1 MKRYRVVVA
10 IMALV
15 FATVASAAPSTQI
28 YLPIIQ
34 YNPPPIPLPLDALV
48 LQPADLRDIYSL
60 DQSIEIANADAA
72 KLYPNAK
79 AAAKAFQAQGRE
91 SSWYVDYLADS
102 IQFFD
107 ALGVSDQVFRYTTV
121 AGAGAGQAYI
131 AADTK
136 RAHPDYHPI
145 AFAFP
150 CCTTVA
156 LYREFV
162 DAGENYEEY
171 YFSVQVG
178 RYVTDVQLV
187 AFDGSLV
194 ESNAIPYIESAVARL
209 STTPQVAAGK
219 VQSVQADT
227 GVRRFL
233 IVR

>member
-1 MKRYRVVVA
+1 MRYRIVVA
-10 IMALV
+10 IMALIFV
-15 FATVASAAPSTQI
+15 TVASAAPSTVV

-34 YNPPPIPLPLDALV
+34 YNPPPTPLPLDALV
-48 LQPADLRDIYSL
+48 LQPSDLRSVYTL
-60 DQSIEIANADAA
+60 DQSMELANADAA

-91 SSWYVDYLADS
+91 SSWYVDYLADT

-107 ALGVSDQVFRYTTV
+107 ALGVSDQVFRYATV
-121 AGAGAGQAYI
+121 AGAGAGQAYVV
-131 AADTK
+131 ADTK

-162 DAGENYEEY
+162 DAGENYEQY

-187 AFDGSLV
+187 SFDGSLTQ
-194 ESNAIPYIESAVARL
+194 EDAITYIQSAVARL
-209 STTPQVAAGK
+209 STTPQVAAQR
-219 VQSVQADT
+219 VRDVQADA

-233 IVR
+233 IAR